1 MTTEAERQAAN
12 PTPPTQ
18 STTPGEGV
26 TWLATSTVA
35 TAHDLSAYPG
45 LFNRRVELLA
55 ATGKIW
61 ISFGEAATP
70 VIDKASVAGS
80 TLAAGTLAA
89 APYPIANG
97 SSLTVRLDRTKQR
110 YMHVQADASTPT
122 LIIRPAS
129 QTRG

>member
-12 PTPPTQ
+12 PSPPTQ
-18 STTPGEGV
+18 STTPGQGV
-26 TWLATSTVA
+26 THLATSTVA
-35 TAHDLSAYPG
+35 AAYDLTSYPD
-45 LFNRRVELLA
+45 FINRRVEILA

-61 ISFGEAATP
+61 ISFGASALP
-70 VIDKASVAGS
+70 AIDKGASAGA
-80 TLAAGTLAA
+80 TLAAGTAA
-89 APYPIANG
+89 ANPYPIANG

-110 YMHVQADASTPT
+110 YLHVQADASTPT